1 MNLKR
6 KIAKIIG
13 NVCHFVFPYSI
24 QRTMSHYCGVIRSCR
39 LSRDFRQIG
48 EGVFFH
54 HIGLLLG
61 QKYITVGSRSEFDDA
76 FVLTA
81 WDTYETNEGTQH
93 FTPVVEIGSD
103 CYFGVGIH
111 ITAINRIKIGDGCLT
126 GKWVTITD
134 NSHGDNS
141 SDQIQSMPIKR
152 PLHSKGPVIIGK
164 HVWIGDKATILPGV
178 TIGEGAVIGA
188 NSVVTKDVP
197 AFSVVAGVPA
207 RIIKAIDQNEPE
219 S

>member
-1 MNLKR
+1 MNLKK
-6 KIAKIIG
+6 KIVKIIG
-13 NVCHFVFPYSI
+13 GFCHFVFPCSA
-24 QRTMSHYCGVIRSCR
+24 QGKMRHYCGVFRSCR

-54 HIGLLLG
+54 RIGMLLG
-61 QKYITVGSRSEFDDA
+61 QEYISIGSRSEFDDA

-81 WDTYETNEGTQH
+81 WDTYETHVGTQH
-93 FTPVVEIGSD
+93 FTPSIEIGSD
-103 CYFGVGIH
+103 CFFGAGVH
-111 ITAINRIKIGDGCLT
+111 ITAINKIRIGDGCLV

-134 NSHGDNS
+134 NSHGDNTM
-141 SDQIQSMPIKR
+141 DQLRVKPIRR
-152 PLHSKGPVIIGK
+152 PLHSKGPVIIGDN
-164 HVWIGDKATILPGV
+164 VWIGDKATILPGV
-178 TIGEGAVIGA
+178 TIGEGAVIAA

-207 RIIKAIDQNEPE
+207 RIIKSNSQDEPE